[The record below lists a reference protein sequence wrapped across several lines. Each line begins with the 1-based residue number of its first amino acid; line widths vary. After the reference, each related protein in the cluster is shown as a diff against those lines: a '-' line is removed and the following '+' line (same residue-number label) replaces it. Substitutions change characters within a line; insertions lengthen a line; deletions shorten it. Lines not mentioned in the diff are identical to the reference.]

1 LNRSSRDFLCSLV
14 DYEKISG
21 YDYDLDAYKNFL
33 EHFDAPHTK
42 LSNVILIGG
51 TKGKGSTAAILTAC
65 LMNNGYRVG
74 LYTSPHLMEINE
86 RIRIDNT
93 EISDSDF
100 DRYVMVV
107 KPSISKTKGAR
118 SFFEALTTIGF
129 LYFLEQRVD
138 FTVLEVGLGGRLDAT
153 NATNPLISVITRIGY
168 DHMNL
173 LGNTLAEIAREKAGI
188 IRENG
193 RLITIHQRPSA
204 GYVIEKIAANRKSTV
219 IFADEQHSVEILDQS
234 LGGSRVSISGR
245 IGRIETTLPLPGLH
259 QIENLSIAMAVL
271 YELRS
276 MGFRISP
283 KKIGSGIKNTQLHG
297 RFEVISQKPLIIFD
311 CAHNQDS
318 FRALNR
324 NLDLFDIKDFY
335 LIFGSNRD
343 KDIRYCL
350 KHIFPRAKEVLL
362 VKADNPR
369 AIEPRELIVE
379 AGKYQRNITLAAS
392 VRNALDLLTKRQD
405 KTLPIIIAGSFY
417 LWPLD
422 EDGLLTS
429 A

>member
-1 LNRSSRDFLCSLV
+1 LNRSSRDFLYSLV
-14 DYEKISG
+14 DYEKTAG
-21 YDYDLDAYKNFL
+21 YNYDLDAYKNFL
-33 EHFDAPHTK
+33 EHFDAPHKK

-74 LYTSPHLMEINE
+74 LYASPHLMKINE
-86 RIRIDNT
+86 RIKIDDT
-93 EISDSDF
+93 EISDSDL
-100 DRYVMVV
+100 DRYVMMVR
-107 KPSISKTKGAR
+107 PSISKNKDAR
-118 SFFEALTTIGF
+118 SFFEALTTISF

-193 RLITIHQRPSA
+193 KLITIHQRPSA
-204 GYVIEKIAANRKSTV
+204 GDVLKKIAASRKSTV
-219 IFADEQHSVEILDQS
+219 IFADEQHHIKVLDQS
-234 LGGSRVSISGR
+234 LRGSRVFISGR
-245 IGRIETTLPLPGLH
+245 IGEIETILPLAGLH
-259 QIENLSIAMAVL
+259 QIENLSLTMAAL
-271 YELRS
+271 FELRT
-276 MGFRISP
+276 MGFHLSP
-283 KKIGSGIKNTQLHG
+283 RKIGQGIKNTQLRG
-297 RFEVISQKPLIIFD
+297 RFEVISEEPLIIFD

-324 NLDLFDIKDFY
+324 NLDLFNIKDFY

-350 KHIFPRAKEVLL
+350 RHIFPKAKEVLL
-362 VKADNPR
+362 VKTSNPR
-369 AIEPRELIVE
+369 AIEPKDLYAMAR
-379 AGKYQRNITLAAS
+379 KYQANLTIALS
-392 VRNALDLLTKRQD
+392 VEEAVRSL
-405 KTLPIIIAGSFY
+405 KTRVERCSAIVVTGSFY
-417 LWPLD
+417 IWQQ
-422 EDGLLTS
+422 EWKVSGS
-429 A
+429 